1 MSCRQSVFL
10 SFFLFSILH
19 PIGGFLLAQEESPKR
34 SAGVSGGMGV
44 SYIDAP
50 NVVDYLNR
58 FAGTDE
64 RVSDF
69 ASAVEFFAA
78 PETWLSS
85 DVILRLEYAY
95 LLKSYSLGSSNG
107 VYRFDYSVHMPTVV
121 LNYLLEGDGFYVK
134 VGGGIGYHFGKFSYL
149 FPNSST
155 EARFTGNGI
164 GVKLELMGN
173 TAFGESL
180 YGLIGGDLRLDFI
193 GALTDSDGKGPV
205 GTVDP
210 VRLRFAS
217 AGIKFGLVY
226 YF

>member
-10 SFFLFSILH
+10 SLCVLLALYPS
-19 PIGGFLLAQEESPKR
+19 GGQLLAQEEGLKR
-34 SAGVSGGMGV
+34 SAGVSAGMGV
-44 SYIDAP
+44 SYVDAP

-58 FAGTDE
+58 FVGTGE

-69 ASAVEFFAA
+69 TSAVEFFAA

-95 LLKSYSLGSSNG
+95 LLKSYSLSSSNG
-107 VYRFDYSVHMPTVV
+107 MYRFDYSVHMPTVV
-121 LNYLLEGDGFYVK
+121 LDYLLEGDGFYVK

-149 FPNSST
+149 FPNSNT
-155 EARFTGNGI
+155 EARFAGNGV

-193 GALTDSDGKGPV
+193 GALTDSAGK
-205 GTVDP
+205 
-210 VRLRFAS
+210 LCL
-217 AGIKFGLVY
+217 AGS
-226 YF
+226 